1 MTASQG
7 SEERNLVPRWRPFRV
22 SAALGELASSSVP
35 NQPSM
40 RLPDM
45 EALHAFNTAPTL
57 HTASDALG
65 LAFSLQDPAPL
76 RPVVEFIESAKANS
90 LLAAAAAQVRRRL
103 DQVPITGEETWFRVD
118 ARHAVV
124 SHIREELGRKP
135 RNPTKWV
142 DLALAQTLLGQSG
155 KARRSIT
162 TALAL
167 APLNRFVLRSAVRFF
182 IHIEDPEAA
191 QYTLKSAKGSSD
203 PWILAAEI
211 ASDEAAGSAP
221 SSMKEALFVLSSG
234 NFSSWAISELACT
247 VAHAEFNGGRDK
259 RARKFLDQA
268 SPQPT
273 ENAAAQI
280 AFESQRGGFTVR
292 PAQDPERRFE
302 AEALEARWQKD
313 WSAAMNSGLK
323 WQNDQPFAVEPAAF
337 LSYVAAVG
345 AERYDIAE
353 QAARTGRLANPQDAT
368 IANNLAFAL
377 ANQDKHDE
385 AKAILANCPPP
396 EDAREAAVYSATR
409 GLVAFRGGL
418 VEEGREGYSQAVES
432 CLDLGLPDNAALA
445 ASYWAREEVRAKT
458 PSAIEI
464 IKTAV
469 TLAGRAPS
477 SDAEVVLA
485 RLSESFST
493 PGSSARP
500 APVTSLS
507 IDWPPSFRPDTK
519 NL

>member
-7 SEERNLVPRWRPFRV
+7 MKERNLVPRWRPFRV
-22 SAALGELASSSVP
+22 SAALGELASSAVP
-35 NQPSM
+35 NQLSKPVT
-40 RLPDM
+40 DM
-45 EALHAFNTAPTL
+45 EALHTFNAEPTL
-57 HTASDALG
+57 QRAADALG
-65 LAFSLQDPAPL
+65 LAFSLDNPAPL
-76 RPVVEFIESAKANS
+76 RPVVEFVESAKANS
-90 LLAAAAAQVRRRL
+90 LLTAAAAEVRRRL
-103 DQVPITGEETWFRVD
+103 DQLPIGGEETWFRVND
-118 ARHAVV
+118 RNSAVG
-124 SHIREELGRKP
+124 SIKEELRRVP

-142 DLALAQTLLGQSG
+142 DLALAQTLLGQPS
-155 KARRSIT
+155 KAARSIM

-167 APLNRFVLRSAVRFF
+167 APFNRFVLRSAVRFF

-191 QYTLKSAKGSSD
+191 QYALKNAKGSPD

-247 VAHAEFNGGRDK
+247 VAHTEFNGGRDK

-280 AFESQRGGFTVR
+280 AFESQRGGFSVR
-292 PAQDPERRFE
+292 PIREPERRFE
-302 AEALEARWQKD
+302 AEVLEARWQRD
-313 WSAAMNSGLK
+313 WSAAMDSALK
-323 WQNDQPFAVEPAAF
+323 WQNDQPFAVEPATF

-368 IANNLAFAL
+368 LANNLAFAL

-385 AKAILANCPPP
+385 AKAVLATCPPP
-396 EDAREAAVYSATR
+396 EDARETAVYSATR

-418 VEEGREGYSQAVES
+418 MEEGREGYNQAVQS
-432 CLDLGLPDNAALA
+432 CLDLGLPDKAALA

-458 PSAIEI
+458 PGAIEI
-464 IKTAV
+464 LNAAV
-469 TLAGRAPS
+469 RLAGLAPS
-477 SDAEVVLA
+477 SDAEVVLT
-485 RLSESFST
+485 RFSDSFST
-493 PGSSARP
+493 TGGPDWPS
-500 APVTSLS
+500 PVTSWSTDFPRVL
-507 IDWPPSFRPDTK
+507 
-519 NL
+519 